1 MTLGANVLFAIDC
14 GWREK
19 RIRSIFV
26 FVICTLSYDVIFEY
40 YPQDLV
46 AYFVLILMV
55 EEGRDGEAVWG
66 WGRCE
71 CHKHDQTNRKS
82 LT

>member
-19 RIRSIFV
+19 RIRSVFA

-46 AYFVLILMV
+46 AYFMLILMV
-55 EEGRDGEAVWG
+55 EEGEGWG
-66 WGRCE
+66 GSVGVGRCE